1 MTRRIG
7 VNWRK
12 CSTLGFLIALL
23 LSALMPP
30 RAARSQSNSP
40 ISYTFEECEQVDEAS
55 LRDELNRITQTV
67 FAEGRSGISVVEI
80 VGRTWQELGMDSRVD
95 HEVDLAVELVRN
107 DTKFWDLIWSGWSV
121 SKAEDLAVRVA
132 EETFASESFGAH
144 FDELSTEIAY
154 DIVDEIRLVTAVS
167 ASTALLCVQE
177 FIGDRFSATM
187 ADLLEKQIQANLEI
201 LKLNPESDKSFIDIL
216 ETHSNLA
223 GGVAVVIGTRIGVG
237 IAKRLASTIAKN
249 IVGKILARVLIRVA
263 TIGIPIV
270 GWIIGGVLIVI
281 DVYDSRNGALP
292 LIRDSLQSEDVKA
305 EMRVWMAEEV
315 SEEMRTELPQLARD
329 VANSAFIL
337 WQDFREKFARVLEL
351 AETNL
356 RFKSILENTEV
367 SQVAKLSELVAL
379 VEEIDPGLLVE
390 IIDTGQFEVILALPE
405 EALEILRVTGDSKEL
420 IAWVEL
426 AGDLIVQV
434 IEMELY
440 RVASPS
446 ELRDRAELEL
456 ILALTDG
463 EAIRKI
469 MLLKQENRD
478 LLLGLPTEQTRS
490 LLLTDL
496 SIEQLSWLSS
506 MYLTYLTPQSSSLLA
521 NYILSDPK
529 LMSILESEVVRKILL
544 ESQNFR
550 EALIYLTEGTEGTD
564 GVGKAFQILE
574 DMGPPLSGSV
584 PWALFWNKN
593 GRTLTN
599 PLNIFYV
606 LAGLVVLFLLLR
618 ISFRRQ
624 RQDVNVTV
632 ILPEN
637 SGDIGGN
644 SETKRIES
652 RGSEENEK

>member
-7 VNWRK
+7 FNWRK
-12 CSTLGFLIALL
+12 CPALALLIALL
-23 LSALMPP
+23 LSALMPAK
-30 RAARSQSNSP
+30 AARSQSNFP
-40 ISYTFEECEQVDEAS
+40 VSYTFEECEQVSEAS
-55 LRDELNRITQTV
+55 LRDELNRITQAV

-80 VGRTWQELGMDSRVD
+80 VGRTWHELGMDSRVD
-95 HEVDLAVELVRN
+95 QAVDNAVVLVRS
-107 DTKFWDLIWSGWSV
+107 DTPFWKRIWSAWSV
-121 SKAEDLAVRVA
+121 STAEELAVRVA
-132 EETFASESFGAH
+132 EETFGSETFAEH
-144 FDELSTEIAY
+144 FDELSTTIANA
-154 DIVDEIRLVTAVS
+154 IVGEIRIVTAES
-167 ASTALLCVQE
+167 ATTALMCVQE
-177 FIGDRFSATM
+177 FIGDRFSETM
-187 ADLLEKQIQANLEI
+187 ADALDKQIQAELEELI
-201 LKLNPESDKSFIDIL
+201 LNTETDKSFIDIL

-237 IAKRLASTIAKN
+237 IAKKLASTIAKN
-249 IVGKILARVLIRVA
+249 IVGEILSRVLVRVA

-305 EMRVWMAEEV
+305 EMRVWMAGEV

-329 VANSAFIL
+329 VANSAFSL
-337 WQDFREKFARVLEL
+337 WQDFREKFTRVLEL

-446 ELRDRAELEL
+446 DLRDRAELEL

-463 EAIRKI
+463 EAIQKV
-469 MLLKQENRD
+469 MLLKQEDRD

-496 SIEQLSWLSS
+496 SIEQLSRLSS

-521 NYILSDPK
+521 NYILSDPE
-529 LMSILESEVVRKILL
+529 LMSILESELVRKILL

-550 EALIYLTEGTEGTD
+550 EALIYLTEGTEGTN

-599 PLNIFYV
+599 PLNVFYA
-606 LAGLVVLFLLLR
+606 LAGLIVLYLLLR
-618 ISFRRQ
+618 ISFRR
-624 RQDVNVTV
+624 RQPGVNVTV
-632 ILPEN
+632 NNPS
-637 SGDIGGN
+637 SG
-644 SETKRIES
+644 
-652 RGSEENEK
+652 GSEENEK